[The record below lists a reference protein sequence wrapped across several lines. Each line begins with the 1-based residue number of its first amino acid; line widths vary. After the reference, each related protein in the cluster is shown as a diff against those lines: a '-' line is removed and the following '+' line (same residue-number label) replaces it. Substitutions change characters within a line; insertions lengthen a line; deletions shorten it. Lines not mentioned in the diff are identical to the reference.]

1 MSYSDLSK
9 KEKTQVLK
17 TLREEHA
24 ETVERTQALVKKQN
38 AIRKDIRKALADES
52 KTVPEIAAIID
63 LPTHEVL
70 WHVSAM
76 KLYDLVAEDGMKD
89 YVDVLYK
96 LVEEKKK

>member
-1 MSYSDLSK
+1 MSYSELSK

-17 TLREEHA
+17 RLREEHS
-24 ETVERTQALVKKQN
+24 ETVGQTQALVKKQN
-38 AIRKDIRKALADES
+38 AIRKDIRKELAEGS
-52 KTVPEIAAIID
+52 KTVPEIATIID

-70 WHVSAM
+70 WHISAM
-76 KLYDLVAEDGMKD
+76 KLYKLVAEDGMKD